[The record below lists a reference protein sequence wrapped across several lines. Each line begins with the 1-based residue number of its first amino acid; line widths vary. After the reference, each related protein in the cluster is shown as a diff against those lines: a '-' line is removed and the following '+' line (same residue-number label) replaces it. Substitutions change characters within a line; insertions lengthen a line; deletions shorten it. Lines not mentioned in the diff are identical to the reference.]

1 MAPASWLESGVE
13 RVANVCDLVGKAK
26 HSNRRKMRLRSTK
39 DYFLT
44 WVAIVAGKAKISSKL
59 SLADTM

>member
-1 MAPASWLESGVE
+1 MSVISWK
-13 RVANVCDLVGKAK
+13 KAK

-44 WVAIVAGKAKISSKL
+44 RVAIVAGKAKISSKL